1 MLTDLELTLEF
12 AQVNTPIHLCIADRH
27 KIFYE
32 IKEIE
37 TSQVDVKH
45 KIQMPNQLTFNISNL
60 GPGQYI
66 KLKHMALGGLALPF
80 SIIEQICI
88 NIDTDGNRRVMPIWY
103 TNGLVK
109 IDLFASDFV
118 QYHLLYNNKIDFI
131 KIAYDPY

>member
-12 AQVNTPIHLCIADRH
+12 AQVGQPIQLCIADRH

-32 IKEIE
+32 LTKIE
-37 TSQVDVKH
+37 TTQVQIKQ
-45 KIQMPNQLTFNISNL
+45 KIQMPNQLTVTIRDMS
-60 GPGQYI
+60 PGQHI
-66 KLKHMALGGLALPF
+66 KLTQMALGGLGLPF

-88 NIDTDGNRRVMPIWY
+88 SVDTDNNERVMPIWY
-103 TNGLVK
+103 ANGLVK

-131 KIAYDPY
+131 EIYDPN